1 MSVKRDRRSLVSR
14 PGHAADTSGPTP
26 LLPCAP
32 APVASP
38 EAPVPAGACKRP
50 PPHTLVN
57 PERSLQPVPDGR
69 PSAAACSG
77 GGVGPAHARC
87 APFYAANLTFT
98 SAFRHRA
105 GALLLAQK
113 H

>member
-38 EAPVPAGACKRP
+38 EAPVRQARASGP
-50 PPHTLVN
+50 PPHPLVN
-57 PERSLQPVPDGR
+57 RERSLQPVPDGR

-77 GGVGPAHARC
+77 GGVGPAHARVC
-87 APFYAANLTFT
+87 AFLRSEFDFHLILPA
-98 SAFRHRA
+98 
-105 GALLLAQK
+105 
-113 H
+113 

>member
-38 EAPVPAGACKRP
+38 EAPVPAGACKRSATHP
-50 PPHTLVN
+50 LVN
-57 PERSLQPVPDGR
+57 RERSLQPVPDGR

-77 GGVGPAHARC
+77 GGVGPAHARVC
-87 APFYAANLTFT
+87 AFLRSEFDFHLILPA
-98 SAFRHRA
+98 
-105 GALLLAQK
+105 
-113 H
+113 

>member
-38 EAPVPAGACKRP
+38 EAPVPAGACKRSA
-50 PPHTLVN
+50 T
-57 PERSLQPVPDGR
+57 SPVGESR
-69 PSAAACSG
+69 AL
-77 GGVGPAHARC
+77 
-87 APFYAANLTFT
+87 APTVA
-98 SAFRHRA
+98 
-105 GALLLAQK
+105 
-113 H
+113 